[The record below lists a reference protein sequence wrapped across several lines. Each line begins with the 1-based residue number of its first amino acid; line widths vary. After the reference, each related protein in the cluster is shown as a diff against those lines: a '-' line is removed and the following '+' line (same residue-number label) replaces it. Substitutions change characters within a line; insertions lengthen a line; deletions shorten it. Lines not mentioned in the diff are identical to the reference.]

1 MKFDLVLAKTKPEE
15 TLKAH
20 SLKALLIWDELRSR
34 FGDKIGDEN
43 FWIDSFY
50 AVLFHDFGKISEN
63 FQIILRGEKN
73 PRFYDDRV
81 RHEFFSGMFLLFIR
95 TEYYK
100 SHPFSIIAVFSH
112 HKAFCDSDGFKD
124 IISKNKTIKHIL
136 NKSLI
141 DDFLEFIEEMEKKF
155 NILRPQFDFSKKY
168 HVTSKYENLL
178 IFFEK
183 NFYQSLTNHILHE
196 DARKKYIFHKA
207 ILNISDWT
215 SSGNKKLYPNLNFK
229 EDLLRSKIVHKLIKE
244 GKLKQKEDFRFRKF
258 QKQSNN
264 FQNTIAIAPTG
275 SGKTEASLLWASA
288 KNPND
293 KIIYLLPTRVTSNAI
308 FRRFLDYFSVHD
320 VGLIHSTA
328 RLFQKE
334 QIDDDYSFKDY
345 LRDKTFTK
353 NINVCTIDQVLT
365 SGFNLGFWEVKTFN
379 LYNSKIIIDEIHLYS
394 PYTLGLII
402 STITYLKKDFNA
414 NFFIMT
420 ATMPNKLLDLLKKT
434 LGECG
439 IIKDEELLE
448 KRRNI
453 FETRDVLLDE
463 LYPDIKVSLK
473 EGKKVLVVVNTV
485 DKAIEVY
492 KNLKQKAPKGKSICY
507 HSRFINKHRDA
518 KEKEIFKLNDSRG
531 GGLLVATQVVEVSLD
546 IDFDI
551 LYTEN
556 APVDAI
562 IQRAGRVNRQR
573 KKKETKV
580 IIAKAYEK
588 TEKYVYQE
596 EGILD
601 KTFLEFSRKT
611 GSELSENELNEL
623 VEKVYQDLDI
633 EDHPSFQEG
642 LNKYREIQF
651 HLDWIK
657 DLTADDSVFTREG
670 LDTAS
675 IIPDK
680 YWEKLSTENDLDQFN
695 SYQLNISKS
704 RIKNLNPK
712 PMKVKNQEFIF
723 VQGSYCE
730 EFGFE
735 FEKKETETF
744 RSF

>member
-1 MKFDLVLAKTKPEE
+1 MKLNSVLAKTNPDE

-20 SLKALLIWDELRSR
+20 TLKALLIWEELRNR

-63 FQIILRGEKN
+63 FQVVLRREKN
-73 PRFYDDRV
+73 PQYYDDRV
-81 RHEFFSGMFLLFIR
+81 RHEFFSGMFLLFVR
-95 TEYYK
+95 MEHYK
-100 SHPFSIIAVFSH
+100 SHPFSIVAIFSH
-112 HKAFCDSDGFKD
+112 HKAFCDSGGFKD
-124 IISKNKTIKHIL
+124 IISKNKITKHIL
-136 NKSLI
+136 EKGLI
-141 DDFLEFIEEMEKKF
+141 DDFLGFIEEMENKF
-155 NILRPQFDFSKKY
+155 NIQRPRFDFSKKY

-183 NFYQSLTNHILHE
+183 NFYQSLTKQILIE
-196 DARKKYIFHKA
+196 DDRKKYIFHKA

-215 SSGNKKLYPNLNFK
+215 SSGNKELYQNLEF
-229 EDLLRSKIVHKLIKE
+229 EEGFLRSKIVDTLIKE
-244 GKLKQKEDFRFRKF
+244 GKLKQKEDFNFRKF
-258 QKQSNN
+258 QKQSKNT
-264 FQNTIAIAPTG
+264 QNTIAIAPTG
-275 SGKTEASLLWASA
+275 SGKTEAALLWASV
-288 KNPND
+288 KGPND

-308 FRRFLDYFSVHD
+308 FRRFLDYFSIHD

-353 NINVCTIDQVLT
+353 NVNVCTVDQILT
-365 SGFNLGFWEVKTFN
+365 CGFNLGFWEVKTFN
-379 LYNSKIIIDEIHLYS
+379 LHNSKIIIDEIHLYS

-402 STITYLKKDFNA
+402 STITYLKRDFNA

-420 ATMPNKLLDLLKKT
+420 ATMPNKLLELLKKT
-434 LGECG
+434 VEECG

-448 KRRNI
+448 KRRNT
-453 FETRDVLLDE
+453 FETRNVLLDE
-463 LYPDIKVSLK
+463 LYPEIKVSLK

-492 KNLKQKAPKGKSICY
+492 KNLKQHAPKGKSICY
-507 HSRFINKHRDA
+507 HSRFINKHRDV
-518 KEKEIFKLNDSRG
+518 KEKEIFRLNDSSG

-580 IIAKAYEK
+580 VIAKAYEK

-596 EGILD
+596 EGILE

-633 EDHPSFQEG
+633 EAHPSFQEG
-642 LNKYREIQF
+642 LNKYKEIQF

-657 DLTADDSVFTREG
+657 DLTADDRVFTREG
-670 LDTAS
+670 LDTATV
-675 IIPDK
+675 IPDK
-680 YWEKLSTENDLDQFN
+680 YWEDLAIENDLDKFN

-704 RIKNLNPK
+704 RIKELNPK
-712 PMKVKNQEFIF
+712 PMEVKNQKFIF
-723 VQGSYCE
+723 VEGNYSPEY
-730 EFGFE
+730 GFE
-735 FEKKETETF
+735 FKKKETEAF

>member
-1 MKFDLVLAKTKPEE
+1 MKFDLVLAKTNPDE

-20 SLKALLIWDELRSR
+20 TFKALLIWEELRNR
-34 FGDKIGDEN
+34 FGEKIGDKN
-43 FWIDSFY
+43 FWTDSFY

-63 FQIILRGEKN
+63 FQVVLRREKN
-73 PRFYDDRV
+73 PQYYDDRV

-95 TEYYK
+95 MEHYK
-100 SHPFSIIAVFSH
+100 SDPFSIVAVFSH
-112 HKAFCDSDGFKD
+112 HKAFCDSGGFKD
-124 IISKNKTIKHIL
+124 VISKNKITKHVL
-136 NKSLI
+136 EKGLI
-141 DDFLEFIEEMEKKF
+141 DDFLEFIEKMEKKF

-183 NFYQSLTNHILHE
+183 NFYQSLTNQIIIE
-196 DARKKYIFHKA
+196 DHRKKYIFHKA

-215 SSGNKKLYPNLNFK
+215 SSGNKNLYQNLEF
-229 EDLLRSKIVHKLIKE
+229 EEGFLRSKIVDKLIKE
-244 GKLKQKEDFRFRKF
+244 RKLKQKEDFSFRKF
-258 QKQSNN
+258 QKQGKNS
-264 FQNTIAIAPTG
+264 QNTIAIAPTG
-275 SGKTEASLLWASA
+275 SGKTEAALLWAST

-308 FRRFLDYFSVHD
+308 FRRFLDYFSIHD

-353 NINVCTIDQVLT
+353 NVNVCTVDQILT
-365 SGFNLGFWEVKTFN
+365 CGFNLGFWEVKTFN
-379 LYNSKIIIDEIHLYS
+379 LFNSKIIIDEIHLYS

-420 ATMPNKLLDLLKKT
+420 ATMPSKLLELLKKT
-434 LGECG
+434 VGECG

-448 KRRNI
+448 KRRNT
-453 FETRDVLLDE
+453 FETRNVLVDE
-463 LYPDIKVSLK
+463 LYPEIKVSLK

-492 KNLKQKAPKGKSICY
+492 KNLKQHAPKGKSICY

-518 KEKEIFKLNDSRG
+518 KEKEIFKLNDSMR

-573 KKKETKV
+573 KKEDTKV
-580 IIAKAYEK
+580 IIAKASEK
-588 TEKYVYQE
+588 TGKYVYRE

-633 EDHPSFQEG
+633 EAHPSFQEG
-642 LNKYREIQF
+642 LKKYREIQF

-657 DLTADDSVFTREG
+657 DLTADDRVFTREG
-670 LDTAS
+670 LDTTS
-675 IIPDK
+675 VIPDK
-680 YWEKLSTENDLDQFN
+680 YWEDLAIENDLDKFN

-704 RIKNLNPK
+704 RIKDLNPK
-712 PMKVKNQEFIF
+712 TMKVKNQEFIF
-723 VQGSYCE
+723 VKGIYCD

-735 FEKKETETF
+735 LKKKETETF